1 MESQEFFTAV
11 FSAICAKS
19 AQEKC
24 HKVQEIWNRFDTL
37 TFAHDSAILP
47 LGIPTFAHFCK
58 ILPPKNVPQG
68 KYLKN
73 DLNMAHL
80 LHSVAHIEFSAIDLA
95 LDCAYRF
102 RHLPKSYYFD
112 WIEVANEEVK
122 HFLLLDDL
130 LHKIG
135 FQYGDFGVHTLL
147 FDGMKHCDILLGR
160 IALIPRGME
169 AVGLDVNPFLCA
181 KVRSCNH
188 AIKDEL
194 LDSLNIILHDE
205 IHHVSKGNFWFHYIC
220 DKEQIE
226 KEDRAKTYIEIL
238 KRHNFT
244 FPKANSKLNTEMRL
258 QAGFSMQEL
267 QMLENIAFS
276 SRNPK

>member
-122 HFLLLDDL
+122 HFLLLDAL

-135 FQYGDFGVHTLL
+135 FQYGEF
-147 FDGMKHCDILLGR
+147 
-160 IALIPRGME
+160 E
-169 AVGLDVNPFLCA
+169 Y
-181 KVRSCNH
+181 
-188 AIKDEL
+188 
-194 LDSLNIILHDE
+194 SL
-205 IHHVSKGNFWFHYIC
+205 
-220 DKEQIE
+220 
-226 KEDRAKTYIEIL
+226 A
-238 KRHNFT
+238 
-244 FPKANSKLNTEMRL
+244 
-258 QAGFSMQEL
+258 
-267 QMLENIAFS
+267 
-276 SRNPK
+276 